1 MARVIFETNIKA
13 DVKNLI
19 GSVAA
24 TNRGGRDF
32 SKDIDPKIIK
42 IVKSN
47 SKKKAFD
54 LVMKRTSKFYKKN
67 HKLIKLTLKQFEDTW
82 KLIEKDYFKR
92 LAKVTKKPICSQKF
106 TACLTTAGRCPYW
119 PEKFW
124 FMVSLLGSPLQ
135 ACRLIAH
142 EILHM
147 QILYY
152 YKDKLPYF
160 EKHPSKA
167 KLAWALIESLTI
179 LLNEEFSDIL
189 FFKDNGY
196 PDHQKLRARLS
207 VEWRKTRD
215 FDKFL
220 PKAIEIT
227 KRMMK

>member
-1 MARVIFETNIKA
+1 MAKVVFETNIKE

-19 GSVAA
+19 GAVGA

-32 SKDIDPKIIK
+32 SKDIDPEIIK

-47 SKKKAFD
+47 SKKKAFA

-67 HKLIKLTLKQFEDTW
+67 HKLIKLTLKQFEETW
-82 KLIEKDYFKR
+82 KLVEKGFFKR
-92 LAKVTKKPICSQKF
+92 LAKVTKKPVCSKKF

-119 PEKFW
+119 HEKFW
-124 FMVSLLGSPLQ
+124 FMVSFPRQ
-135 ACRLIAH
+135 PMRVANTIAH

-147 QILYY
+147 QIIYHY
-152 YKDKLPYF
+152 RDKLPYF
-160 EKHPSKA
+160 EKHPSKS

-189 FFKDNGY
+189 FFPDNGY
-196 PDHQKLRARLS
+196 PAHQKLRAKL
-207 VEWRKTRD
+207 VEVWRKNKD
-215 FDKFL
+215 FEKFL